1 MLVFL
6 AIFLSLYAAVNY
18 YIFIHGW
25 QSLEGLDHLKI
36 FYLVLFLIA
45 SLSYLAAKFM
55 EKILSPILYDILLGI
70 GSFWFA
76 FMLYFFLS
84 ILIIDLFHLTSLIFH
99 FYPTYINQ
107 NYLFIKHITG
117 LAVVVI
123 VSIIVTAGYINTRFF
138 SIKTLNLELRKGSGQ
153 LNELNAVL
161 ISDVHLSPINNG
173 AHLTKI
179 VNKVNDLHP
188 DIVFIAGDLV
198 DDNAQILEERNIGS
212 ALRNFK
218 AKYGV
223 YAITGNHEFINGIDG
238 CIKYMKDY
246 GLLLLRDSVVKIDNS
261 FYLVGRD
268 DRANRQFANGKRKTI
283 PEILKGTD
291 SNLPIIMMDHTPF
304 GLEEAMNSNIDLQL
318 SGHTHHGQMFPLN
331 LITSMIYE
339 KSWGYLKKGNTQY
352 YISCG
357 VGTWGA
363 PVKIGSP
370 SEIVNL
376 KIKFVQ

>member
-1 MLVFL
+1 MIVFF
-6 AIFLSLYAAVNY
+6 AIFLSLYAAINY

-25 QSLEGLDHLKI
+25 QALEGLHQLKI
-36 FYLVLFLIA
+36 IYLIVFLIA
-45 SLSYLAAKFM
+45 SLSYIAAKFM
-55 EKILSPILYDILLGI
+55 EKILSPLFYDILLGI

-84 ILIIDLFHLTSLIFH
+84 ILIIDVIHLASLIFH
-99 FYPTYINQ
+99 FYPAYISQ
-107 NYLFIKHITG
+107 NYLYIKLLTA
-117 LAVVVI
+117 LAIVII
-123 VSIIVTAGYINTRFF
+123 VSIIVTAGYINTR
-138 SIKTLNLELRKGSGQ
+138 ILTLKTLNLELRKGSGN

-173 AHLTKI
+173 DHLSKI
-179 VNKVNDLHP
+179 VDKINELHP
-188 DIVFIAGDLV
+188 DIIFIAGDLV

-212 ALRNFK
+212 ALRSFK
-218 AKYGV
+218 SKYGV

-238 CIKYMKDY
+238 CVKYMKDY
-246 GLLLLRDSVVKIDNS
+246 GLILLRDSVVKIDNS
-261 FYLVGRD
+261 FYVLGRD
-268 DRANRQFANGKRKTI
+268 DRANRQFAQVGRKTI
-283 PEILKGTD
+283 PEILGGTD
-291 SNLPIIMMDHTPF
+291 TNLPVIMMDHTPF
-304 GLEEAMNSNIDLQL
+304 GLDEAMNSKVDLQL

-331 LITSMIYE
+331 LITKLIYE

-352 YISCG
+352 YVSCG
-357 VGTWGA
+357 VGTWGP